1 MTTIFNVHITF
12 TKAREPP
19 TLYTTVLLCS
29 KISRISNIWQRII
42 ISTAQSTLG
51 EAQMVQDSSNKILR
65 LKFSEKCLNICPPS
79 TFFGKNYFTFS
90 IFREMFEH
98 LPSLHNV
105 CQNPLN
111 CDTASSKMSLWFN
124 ICGDDQNVC
133 QLPLNH
139 LNFLWNGFVVSF
151 FAGASKTLQVL
162 QMLKPEILKI
172 LHLKH
177 SCIQKW

>member
-42 ISTAQSTLG
+42 ISTAQSPLG
-51 EAQMVQDSSNKILR
+51 EAQMVQDTSNKIFREMFEHL
-65 LKFSEKCLNICPPS
+65 PS
-79 TFFGKNYFTFS
+79 VHIFWKNYFTFS

-124 ICGDDQNVC
+124 ICDDDQNVC

>member
-79 TFFGKNYFTFS
+79 TFFGKTISHFQFFEKCLNICPLSTMFAKTLSIVTQPPPRWACDSIFVMMIKTSASCLSIISTSSQMGLWCPSPLVQVKRCKSCKCWNQKYWKYFT
-90 IFREMFEH
+90 
-98 LPSLHNV
+98 
-105 CQNPLN
+105 
-111 CDTASSKMSLWFN
+111 
-124 ICGDDQNVC
+124 
-133 QLPLNH
+133 
-139 LNFLWNGFVVSF
+139 
-151 FAGASKTLQVL
+151 
-162 QMLKPEILKI
+162 
-172 LHLKH
+172 
-177 SCIQKW
+177 